1 MTTPPNQPIP
11 PMVRTLADNMGFP
24 AIRVPQNCHAVSLA
38 LVQSGLAGP
47 DARVVRGW
55 AKGVSSQHSWVAVGD
70 AYDMDAH
77 IIDATL
83 WSYDDSVPDV
93 WQGTLR
99 DGIHH
104 PHGAGHFMKG
114 TTPPQHEGGKTI
126 HLTPSTPL
134 SREAN
139 RFLSSIGAPFD
150 RPGWSR
156 VAHLPVEGWPAK
168 EIIEAILDTDS
179 LAVLV
184 PIDIAGNLTD
194 RNPSGLY
201 RANPSSDRMET

>member
-1 MTTPPNQPIP
+1 
-11 PMVRTLADNMGFP
+11 MVRTLADNMGFP

-104 PHGAGHFMKG
+104 PHGAGHFMTG
-114 TTPPQHEGGKTI
+114 RVPEHHGGETI
-126 HLTPSTPL
+126 HLTPATPL
-134 SREAN
+134 SPEAA
-139 RFLSSIGAPFD
+139 RWLRTVGAPFD
-150 RPGWSR
+150 RQGWSQI
-156 VAHLPVEGWPAK
+156 AHLPVEGWPAK
-168 EIIEAILDTDS
+168 EIIGAILDTAP

-201 RANPSSDRMET
+201 RATSNPSKVD